1 MTQTSLEVDGLRGG
15 YNDTVIIRDLSMRV
29 ADGEVLAIIG
39 RNGAG
44 KTTTLATIAG
54 ILPRMAGTVKIG
66 GVPFKSTTARG
77 TREALGIVLEGRSVF
92 PSLSVR
98 QNLTVGRADP
108 DEVFASFPEL
118 SRRADVK
125 AGSLSGGEQQLLALA
140 RAMARRPHVL
150 LIDELSFGLA
160 PAICDRLF
168 AAIRDF
174 AGQGRA
180 VVVVEQH
187 LRYAEMVGSRVLVMH
202 QGRFALELSGDELQE
217 RAGEIERL
225 YLGGPET

>member
-15 YNDTVIIRDLSMRV
+15 YNGAVIIRDLSMRV

-54 ILPRMAGTVKIG
+54 ILPRMAGTVKIRG
-66 GVPFKSTTARG
+66 AAFKSTTARG
-77 TREALGIVLEGRSVF
+77 TKEALGIVLEGRSVF

-98 QNLTVGRADP
+98 QNLTVGRVDP

-125 AGSLSGGEQQLLALA
+125 AGALSGGEQQLLALA

-160 PAICDRLF
+160 PAVRDRLF

-187 LRYAEMVGSRVLVMH
+187 LRYAEMVGTRVLVMH
-202 QGRFALELSGDELQE
+202 QGRFALELSGDELQQ